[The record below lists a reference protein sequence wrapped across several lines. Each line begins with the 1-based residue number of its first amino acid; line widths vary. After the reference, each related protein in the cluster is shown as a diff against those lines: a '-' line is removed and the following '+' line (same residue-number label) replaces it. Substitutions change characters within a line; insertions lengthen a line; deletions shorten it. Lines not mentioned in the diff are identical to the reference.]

1 MIVSRYVWDV
11 SAAGVVPDSQIF
23 PTILKNRSID
33 DLHAFF
39 HMGREALHDPMKLD
53 GLPTAV
59 TRIRNAIAK
68 QEKILIFGDY
78 DCDGITSISVM
89 MRALRKAGANVA
101 FDLPDRFQ
109 DGYGLNMRA
118 VADIIQQ
125 GIQLVITVDNGIT
138 CAAEVKALQVAGI
151 DTIVTDHHEPKDII
165 PEAFAIVHP
174 KLSPEYPFKE
184 LAGVGVAYKLASAVL
199 NDDLP
204 ELADLV
210 MIGTIADMMPLVD
223 ENQALVNLG
232 IARLKKTTNIGLRK
246 IIEAS
251 NIDLLNETAVAFKIA
266 PKINSSGRMNK
277 AKDAVELLIT
287 ESEPVATK
295 WIAMIE
301 QHHSQRKDLT
311 DDAYL
316 LAESLIRPA
325 DGVFV
330 IADKRLH
337 EGIIGIC
344 AQKLVEKYQETTVV
358 LTIDEQG
365 IGKGS
370 MRVAGDD
377 SALSLL
383 ESASDLLTRFG
394 GHAQAAGLQIPE
406 ANIDAFRE
414 RLNLHP
420 SEPTRPTMKIDM
432 EVALANVSIKTIA
445 ELEAY
450 SFFTARFLIRNLE
463 VKSRQI
469 MAEKHTKIVVFD
481 GLRFYDAVAF
491 NTVDLYYAVAPGDK
505 LDIVCG
511 LSVNTWRNQS
521 KLQLMIKDVAC
532 EGLQVL
538 DFRNP
543 DVFADARQVL
553 VKTPL
558 TALYGEE
565 SILSGDL
572 WPNEAKTVWVVPRS
586 VSLDWDKYASRTGLG
601 ELYRILQ
608 SAGSIDCRKLEFKTG
623 LSPILLRRLVDVFV
637 ELGLATRDD
646 HVVSVIP
653 THLKKD
659 LEKAAAFGS
668 LKKDKARIDTLY
680 ACPEAD
686 LRRLQWTK
694 GEE

>member
-11 SAAGVVPDSQIF
+11 AASGVVPDAQIF

-53 GLPTAV
+53 GLPSAV
-59 TRIRNAIAK
+59 TRIRDAIAK

-125 GIQLVITVDNGIT
+125 GFQLVITVDNGIT
-138 CAAEVKALQVAGI
+138 CAAEVKALREAGI
-151 DTIVTDHHEPKDII
+151 DTIVTDHHEPKEML

-232 IARLKKTTNIGLRK
+232 IARLRKTTNIGLRK

-251 NIDLLNETAVAFKIA
+251 NIELLNETAVAFKIA

-316 LAESLIRPA
+316 LAESLIRPGDA
-325 DGVFV
+325 VFV

-344 AQKLVEKYQETTVV
+344 AQKLVEKYQKTTVV

-365 IGKGS
+365 VGKGS

-377 SALSLL
+377 SALQLL
-383 ESASDLLTRFG
+383 QSASDLLTRFG
-394 GHAQAAGLQIPE
+394 GHSSAAGLQLPE
-406 ANIDAFRE
+406 ANIERLRE

-420 SEPTRPTMKIDM
+420 SEPSRPTMKIDM
-432 EVALANVSIKTIA
+432 EVALANVSIKTIS

-469 MAEKHTKIVVFD
+469 MAEKHTKIVVTD

-532 EGLQVL
+532 KDLQVL
-538 DFRNP
+538 DFRDP
-543 DVFADARQVL
+543 DVYAEALQVL
-553 VKTPL
+553 VKTPT

-565 SILSGDL
+565 AILSGE
-572 WPNEAKTVWVVPRS
+572 PVPSEAKTVWIVPRS
-586 VSLDWDKYASRTGLG
+586 VSLDWDKYASRMGLG

-608 SAGSIDCRKLEFKTG
+608 SAGSIECRKLEQKTA
-623 LSPILLRRLVDVFV
+623 LTPVLLKRLVDVFV
-637 ELGLATRDD
+637 ELGLAKRDE
-646 HVVSVIP
+646 HAVTVIP

-659 LEKAAAFGS
+659 LEKAAAFVS
-668 LKKDKARIDTLY
+668 LKSDKSRIDTLY
-680 ACPEAD
+680 ACSEAD
-686 LRRLQWTK
+686 LRRQWTK
-694 GEE
+694 GDV